1 MSGLEIFGAVA
12 AAATLLEAAKKF
24 STRLETYG
32 NVHRDIATLKSRV
45 ENLALIV
52 DEISGVLSDVCSHRQ
67 DGVTSN
73 EVIIWKRMDAVLV
86 LCTDRLEQLGSGLDH
101 ILSRSSR
108 PRLSSVPPEILSRM
122 KDLEDY
128 LQALNMLKGL
138 FQL

>member
-12 AAATLLEAAKKF
+12 AAATLLEVAKKF
-24 STRLETYG
+24 STRLETYD
-32 NVHRDIATLKSRV
+32 NVHRDIAALKSRV
-45 ENLALIV
+45 GNLALIV
-52 DEISGVLSDVCSHRQ
+52 NEISGVLSDVRSHRQ

-86 LCTDRLEQLGSGLDH
+86 LCTDRLRQLDSGLGH

-128 LQALNMLKGL
+128 LQALDMLKGL